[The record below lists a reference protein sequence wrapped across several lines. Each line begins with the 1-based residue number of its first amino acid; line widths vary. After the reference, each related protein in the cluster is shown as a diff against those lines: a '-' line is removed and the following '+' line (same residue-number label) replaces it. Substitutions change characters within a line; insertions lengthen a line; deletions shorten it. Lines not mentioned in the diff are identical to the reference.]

1 MKKCEQGNG
10 GHFKWAAV
18 IIVRFGVAQDPG
30 SARVSRVG
38 DCVSQSRT
46 FSGRSFRRDAETNTR
61 DACATRNS
69 GASRM

>member
-38 DCVSQSRT
+38 FGVSPKRSSRKVRDCEMRALPGIQVHRV
-46 FSGRSFRRDAETNTR
+46 
-61 DACATRNS
+61 
-69 GASRM
+69 